1 MTEKLAVAE
10 DFHRILDESFDEV
23 HAGFMRKFLGYVK
36 DDEHVVD
43 DLKRFIS
50 SGWNDDSMID
60 FIMTHNTS
68 NAFIGGIPAD
78 FNALD
83 EMEHDEWFGFDNS
96 IMDDHAE
103 YMRSFYHLS
112 FHPNPYHAMFADT
125 PEQYQKISTACHE
138 SNAINDYIMKQA
150 GENPI
155 IITGR
160 AETEISHVISLK
172 IIRKRNKA
180 IISHD
185 DLERLKSCMGCKP
198 LNMVYDAGLTDYGYM
213 KAYDNMIPLLN
224 MLISDL
230 KREPEWFGTHDLT
243 QATIDLID
251 VMNDSD
257 GMPQEYIEQRLKSIA
272 FDINDNDYPLI

>member
-1 MTEKLAVAE
+1 MTEEWVVAE
-10 DFHRILDESFDEV
+10 DFQRILDESFDAV

-36 DDEHVVD
+36 DEHVID

-50 SGWNDDSMID
+50 SDCDDDGMID
-60 FIMTHNTS
+60 FIMIHNAS

-83 EMEHDEWFGFDNS
+83 EMKRDEWNNNG

-112 FHPNPYHAMFADT
+112 FHPNPYHAIFADT
-125 PEQYQKISTACHE
+125 PEQYQNISTACHE

-150 GENPI
+150 VENPV

-160 AETEISHVISLK
+160 AETEISHVISLH

-185 DLERLKSCMGCKP
+185 DLKRLKSCMGSKP
-198 LNMVYDAGLTDYGYM
+198 LNMGYDAGLTDYGYM

-224 MLISDL
+224 MLIPDL

-243 QATIDLID
+243 QVSIDLID
-251 VMNDSD
+251 MLNDSD

-272 FDINDNDYPLI
+272 FDINDNNYPLI

>member
-1 MTEKLAVAE
+1 MMEKWAVAE

-50 SGWNDDSMID
+50 SDWNDDSMID
-60 FIMTHNTS
+60 FIMTHNAS

-160 AETEISHVISLK
+160 AETEISHAISLK

-198 LNMVYDAGLTDYGYM
+198 LNMVYDADLTDYGYM

>member
-1 MTEKLAVAE
+1 MTEEWVVDE
-10 DFHRILDESFDEV
+10 DFHRILDESFDAV

-36 DDEHVVD
+36 DEHVID
-43 DLKRFIS
+43 DLKWFIS
-50 SGWNDDSMID
+50 SDWNDDGMID
-60 FIMTHNTS
+60 FIMAHNAS

-78 FNALD
+78 FNAMN
-83 EMEHDEWFGFDNS
+83 EMEHDAWRNND
-96 IMDDHAE
+96 IMDYHAE

-112 FHPNPYHAMFADT
+112 FHPNPYHAIFADT
-125 PEQYQKISTACHE
+125 PEQYQNISTACHE

-150 GENPI
+150 IENPV

-160 AETEISHVISLK
+160 AETEISHVISLN

-185 DLERLKSCMGCKP
+185 DLKRLKSCMGSKP
-198 LNMVYDAGLTDYGYM
+198 LNMGYDAGLTDYGYM

-224 MLISDL
+224 MLIPDL
-230 KREPEWFGTHDLT
+230 KSEPEWFGTHDLT
-243 QATIDLID
+243 QATIELID

>member
-1 MTEKLAVAE
+1 MTEECFADE
-10 DFHRILDESFDEV
+10 DFHRILDESFDVV
-23 HAGFMRKFLGYVK
+23 HAGFMRKFLGYVT
-36 DDEHVVD
+36 DEHVVD

-50 SGWNDDSMID
+50 SDWNDDSMID
-60 FIMTHNTS
+60 FIIAHNAS

-78 FNALD
+78 FNAMN
-83 EMEHDEWFGFDNS
+83 EMKHDEWLNND

-112 FHPNPYHAMFADT
+112 FHPNPYHAIFADT
-125 PEQYQKISTACHE
+125 PEQYQNISTACHE

-150 GENPI
+150 IENPV

-185 DLERLKSCMGCKP
+185 DLERLESCMGSKP

-243 QATIDLID
+243 QVSIDLID
-251 VMNDSD
+251 MMNDSD

>member
-1 MTEKLAVAE
+1 
-10 DFHRILDESFDEV
+10 
-23 HAGFMRKFLGYVK
+23 MRKFLGYVK

-50 SGWNDDSMID
+50 SDWNDDSMID
-60 FIMTHNTS
+60 FIMIHNAS

-83 EMEHDEWFGFDNS
+83 EMERDEWLINNG

-125 PEQYQKISTACHE
+125 PEQYQNISTACHE

-150 GENPI
+150 VENPV

-160 AETEISHVISLK
+160 AETEISHVISLE

-213 KAYDNMIPLLN
+213 KAYDNMIPLLS

-251 VMNDSD
+251 VMTDSD
-257 GMPQEYIEQRLKSIA
+257 GMPQEYIEQRLKFIA

>member
-1 MTEKLAVAE
+1 MTEEWVVDE
-10 DFHRILDESFDEV
+10 DFHRILDESFDAV
-23 HAGFMRKFLGYVK
+23 HAGFVRKFLGYVK
-36 DDEHVVD
+36 DEHVVD
-43 DLKRFIS
+43 DLKRFIAS
-50 SGWNDDSMID
+50 DWNNDSMID
-60 FIMTHNTS
+60 FIMAHNAS

-78 FNALD
+78 FNALY
-83 EMEHDEWFGFDNS
+83 EMKRYELLAY
-96 IMDDHAE
+96 DHAE

-125 PEQYQKISTACHE
+125 PEQYQNISTACHE

-150 GENPI
+150 VENPI

-185 DLERLKSCMGCKP
+185 DLERLESCMGSKP

-243 QATIDLID
+243 QVSIDLID
-251 VMNDSD
+251 VLNDSYE
-257 GMPQEYIEQRLKSIA
+257 MPQEYIEQRLKSIA
-272 FDINDNDYPLI
+272 SDINDNDYPFI

>member
-1 MTEKLAVAE
+1 MTEKWVVAE
-10 DFHRILDESFDEV
+10 NFHRILDESFDEV
-23 HAGFMRKFLGYVK
+23 HAGFMRKFLGYM

-50 SGWNDDSMID
+50 SDWNDDSMID
-60 FIMTHNTS
+60 FIMIHKS

-83 EMEHDEWFGFDNS
+83 EMDYDLYFNND
-96 IMDDHAE
+96 IMDAHAE

-125 PEQYQKISTACHE
+125 PEQYQNISTACHE

-150 GENPI
+150 GENPV

-160 AETEISHVISLK
+160 AETEISHVISLE

-213 KAYDNMIPLLN
+213 KAYDNMIPLLS

-251 VMNDSD
+251 VMTDLD
-257 GMPQEYIEQRLKSIA
+257 GMPQEYIEQRLKLIA

>member
-1 MTEKLAVAE
+1 MTEKWVIADEE
-10 DFHRILDESFDEV
+10 DEEFHRVLDESFDEV
-23 HAGFMRKFLGYVK
+23 HARVMRKFLGYMN
-36 DDEHVVD
+36 DEHVID

-50 SGWNDDSMID
+50 SDWNDDSMID
-60 FIMTHNTS
+60 FIMAHNAS

-78 FNALD
+78 FNALY
-83 EMEHDEWFGFDNS
+83 EMERRNND
-96 IMDDHAE
+96 IMNNHAE

-112 FHPNPYHAMFADT
+112 FHPNPYHAIFADT

-150 GENPI
+150 VENPV

-160 AETEISHVISLK
+160 AETEISHVISLG

-180 IISHD
+180 NISHD
-185 DLERLKSCMGCKP
+185 DLERLKSYMGCKP

-251 VMNDSD
+251 VVNDSD
-257 GMPQEYIEQRLKSIA
+257 GIPQEYIEQRLKSIA

>member
-60 FIMTHNTS
+60 FIMTHNAS

-198 LNMVYDAGLTDYGYM
+198 LNMVYDAGLTDYCYM

-257 GMPQEYIEQRLKSIA
+257 EMPQEYIEQRLKSIA

>member
-1 MTEKLAVAE
+1 MTEEWIVDE
-10 DFHRILDESFDEV
+10 EFHRLLDESFDAV
-23 HAGFMRKFLGYVK
+23 HAGFMRKFLGYVT
-36 DDEHVVD
+36 DWHVVD

-50 SGWNDDSMID
+50 SDWNDDSMID
-60 FIMTHNTS
+60 FIMAHNAS

-78 FNALD
+78 FNAMN
-83 EMEHDEWFGFDNS
+83 EMKRDEWLNND

-112 FHPNPYHAMFADT
+112 FHPNPYHAIFADT
-125 PEQYQKISTACHE
+125 PEQYQNISTACHE
-138 SNAINDYIMKQA
+138 SNAINDYIMKQVI
-150 GENPI
+150 ENPV

-185 DLERLKSCMGCKP
+185 DLERLESCMGSKP
-198 LNMVYDAGLTDYGYM
+198 LNIVYDAGLTDYGYM

-243 QATIDLID
+243 QVSIDLID
-251 VMNDSD
+251 ILNDSD
-257 GMPQEYIEQRLKSIA
+257 GMPQEYIEQRLKSIS

>member
-1 MTEKLAVAE
+1 MTEECFADE
-10 DFHRILDESFDEV
+10 DFHRILDESFDAV
-23 HAGFMRKFLGYVK
+23 HAGFMRKFLGYVT
-36 DDEHVVD
+36 DEHVVD

-50 SGWNDDSMID
+50 SDWNDDSMID
-60 FIMTHNTS
+60 FIIAHNAS

-78 FNALD
+78 FNAMN
-83 EMEHDEWFGFDNS
+83 EMKHDEWLNND

-112 FHPNPYHAMFADT
+112 FHPNPYHAIFADT
-125 PEQYQKISTACHE
+125 PEQYQNISTACHE

-150 GENPI
+150 IENPV

-185 DLERLKSCMGCKP
+185 DLERLESCMGPKP

-243 QATIDLID
+243 QVSIDLID
-251 VMNDSD
+251 MMNDSD

>member
-1 MTEKLAVAE
+1 MTEEWVVDE
-10 DFHRILDESFDEV
+10 DFHRILDESFDAV
-23 HAGFMRKFLGYVK
+23 HAGFVRKFLGYVK
-36 DDEHVVD
+36 DEHAVD
-43 DLKRFIS
+43 DLKRFIAS
-50 SGWNDDSMID
+50 DWNNDSMID
-60 FIMTHNTS
+60 FIMAHNAS

-78 FNALD
+78 FNALY
-83 EMEHDEWFGFDNS
+83 EMKRYELLAY
-96 IMDDHAE
+96 DHAE

-125 PEQYQKISTACHE
+125 PEQYQNISTACHE

-150 GENPI
+150 VENPI

-185 DLERLKSCMGCKP
+185 DLERLESCMGSKP

-243 QATIDLID
+243 QVSIDLID
-251 VMNDSD
+251 VLNDSYE
-257 GMPQEYIEQRLKSIA
+257 MPQEYIEQRLKSIA
-272 FDINDNDYPLI
+272 SDINDNDYPFI

>member
-1 MTEKLAVAE
+1 MTEKWVVAE
-10 DFHRILDESFDEV
+10 NFHRILDESFDEV

-50 SGWNDDSMID
+50 SDWNDDSMID
-60 FIMTHNTS
+60 FIMIHNAS

-83 EMEHDEWFGFDNS
+83 EMERDEWLINNG

-125 PEQYQKISTACHE
+125 PEQYQNISTACHE

-150 GENPI
+150 VENPV

-160 AETEISHVISLK
+160 AETEISHVISLG
-172 IIRKRNKA
+172 IIRKRNHCCV
-180 IISHD
+180 SGH
-185 DLERLKSCMGCKP
+185 RLFRVAVNHAHAHITKTLYVVLSIENYMIFFKSNFALFK
-198 LNMVYDAGLTDYGYM
+198 
-213 KAYDNMIPLLN
+213 MI
-224 MLISDL
+224 
-230 KREPEWFGTHDLT
+230 
-243 QATIDLID
+243 
-251 VMNDSD
+251 
-257 GMPQEYIEQRLKSIA
+257 
-272 FDINDNDYPLI
+272 

>member
-1 MTEKLAVAE
+1 MTEKWVIADEE
-10 DFHRILDESFDEV
+10 DEEFHRILDESFDEV
-23 HAGFMRKFLGYVK
+23 HAEFMRKFLGSVK
-36 DDEHVVD
+36 NDEHVVD
-43 DLKRFIS
+43 DFKRFIS
-50 SGWNDDSMID
+50 SDWNDGSMID
-60 FIMTHNTS
+60 FIMAHNAS

-83 EMEHDEWFGFDNS
+83 EMERRNND
-96 IMDDHAE
+96 IMDNHAE

-112 FHPNPYHAMFADT
+112 FHPNPYHAIFADT

-150 GENPI
+150 VENPV

-185 DLERLKSCMGCKP
+185 DLERLKSCMGSKP

-243 QATIDLID
+243 QVTIDLID

>member
-1 MTEKLAVAE
+1 MMEKWAVAE

-60 FIMTHNTS
+60 FIMTHNAS

-160 AETEISHVISLK
+160 AETEKSHVISLK

-198 LNMVYDAGLTDYGYM
+198 LNMVYDAGLTDYGYR

-257 GMPQEYIEQRLKSIA
+257 EMPQEYIEQRLKSIA

>member
-23 HAGFMRKFLGYVK
+23 HAGVMRKFLGYVK
-36 DDEHVVD
+36 DEHVVD

-50 SGWNDDSMID
+50 SDWNDDSMID
-60 FIMTHNTS
+60 FIMTHDAS

-83 EMEHDEWFGFDNS
+83 EMDYDLYFNND
-96 IMDDHAE
+96 IMDAHAE

-125 PEQYQKISTACHE
+125 PEQYQNISTACHE

-150 GENPI
+150 VENPV

-160 AETEISHVISLK
+160 AETEISHVISL

-251 VMNDSD
+251 VMTDSD
-257 GMPQEYIEQRLKSIA
+257 VMPQEYIEQRLKLIA

>member
-1 MTEKLAVAE
+1 MLSANRWFPGWNQNRHVETSIVESCDSTGENTQKDQWRICECHDFRVIIAGMTEKWVVAE

-50 SGWNDDSMID
+50 SDWNDDSMID
-60 FIMTHNTS
+60 FIMIHNAS

-83 EMEHDEWFGFDNS
+83 EMERDEWLINNG

-125 PEQYQKISTACHE
+125 PEQYQNISTACHE

-150 GENPI
+150 VENPV

-160 AETEISHVISLK
+160 AETEI
-172 IIRKRNKA
+172 
-180 IISHD
+180 
-185 DLERLKSCMGCKP
+185 KP
-198 LNMVYDAGLTDYGYM
+198 CDFIGNNT
-213 KAYDNMIPLLN
+213 
-224 MLISDL
+224 
-230 KREPEWFGTHDLT
+230 
-243 QATIDLID
+243 
-251 VMNDSD
+251 
-257 GMPQEYIEQRLKSIA
+257 
-272 FDINDNDYPLI
+272 

>member
-1 MTEKLAVAE
+1 MTEECFADE
-10 DFHRILDESFDEV
+10 DFHRILDESFDVV
-23 HAGFMRKFLGYVK
+23 HAGFMRKFLGYVT
-36 DDEHVVD
+36 DEHVVD

-50 SGWNDDSMID
+50 SDWNDDSMID
-60 FIMTHNTS
+60 FIIAHNAS

-78 FNALD
+78 FNAMN
-83 EMEHDEWFGFDNS
+83 EMKHDEWLNND

-112 FHPNPYHAMFADT
+112 FHPNPYHAIFADT
-125 PEQYQKISTACHE
+125 PEQYQNISTACHE

-150 GENPI
+150 IENPV

-185 DLERLKSCMGCKP
+185 DLERLESCMGSKP

-243 QATIDLID
+243 QVSIDLID
-251 VMNDSD
+251 MLNDSD

>member
-1 MTEKLAVAE
+1 MTEEWVVDE
-10 DFHRILDESFDEV
+10 DFQRILDESFDAV
-23 HAGFMRKFLGYVK
+23 HAGFMRKFLGYVN
-36 DDEHVVD
+36 DEHIVD
-43 DLKRFIS
+43 DLKQFIAS
-50 SGWNDDSMID
+50 DWNDDGMID
-60 FIMTHNTS
+60 FIMTHNAS
-68 NAFIGGIPAD
+68 KAFIGGIPTN
-78 FNALD
+78 FNAMD
-83 EMEHDEWFGFDNS
+83 EMKRDDCSING
-96 IMDDHAE
+96 IMDAHAE

-112 FHPNPYHAMFADT
+112 FHPNPYHAIFADT
-125 PEQYQKISTACHE
+125 PEQYQNISTACHE

-150 GENPI
+150 VENPI

-185 DLERLKSCMGCKP
+185 DLERLESCMGPKP

-224 MLISDL
+224 MLIPDL